1 MRKRRNL
8 AFAAVAGGIAVV
20 LCLGLVLRT
29 TADNG
34 TVVKAGTV
42 VSAAN
47 YEMVI
52 HDDEDDEGKELTFV
66 VPSSAVIT
74 LNGAKARLED
84 LKPGYYARVSGER
97 SGDEAV
103 ALLVEAG
110 ADTAAVSQL
119 Y

>member
-1 MRKRRNL
+1 MRKPKRGV
-8 AFAAVAGGIAVV
+8 AAVAACIAIV
-20 LCLGLVLRT
+20 LCLGLVLQT

-34 TVVKAGTV
+34 TVVKTGPI

-47 YEMVI
+47 YELVI
-52 HDDEDDEGKELTFV
+52 RDDEDDEGKELTFV
-66 VPSSAVIT
+66 VHSSAVIT

-84 LKPGYYARVSGER
+84 LKPGYYARVTGER

-110 ADTAAVSQL
+110 AATAAVSQL
-119 Y
+119 Q